1 MKSKNIAVIGG
12 SGFLG
17 SYLIPIL
24 EKDNNIIN
32 FDIKNNDSLPCET
45 IICDVR
51 DKRIKN
57 YLKGIDIVVLLAAEH
72 LDNVKPTDLY
82 YSVNVDGISNILAV
96 INELEISKLIFTSSV
111 AVYGFDQKN
120 IDENGP
126 LEPYNH
132 YGISKLKSEEKIN
145 DYIRS
150 NPDFECD
157 IIRPTVIFGIGNRGN
172 VYTLFNMI
180 SKGYFFSIGRG
191 ENVKSLCYVENVAAF
206 ISYLTNNSS
215 NGKRIFNYVDYDNL
229 NLNQTV
235 DQIATILKVRVRK
248 FTLNFNLAY
257 LLGFG
262 LDLVSIITGIKF
274 KLSRIR
280 VKKYCANSMF
290 LADRAFQEFNPP
302 YTLVEGLKKTLKN
315 EFLLGKNNL
324 MP

>member
-1 MKSKNIAVIGG
+1 MKNRKNIAVIGG

-24 EKDNNIIN
+24 VKDNDVIN
-32 FDIKNNDSLPCET
+32 LDLKENDSLPCET
-45 IICDVR
+45 VICDVR
-51 DKRIKN
+51 DLKIKN
-57 YLKGIDIVVLLAAEH
+57 YLRGIDLVILLAAEH

-82 YSVNVDGISNILAV
+82 YSVNVDGVSNVLSV
-96 INELEISKLIFTSSV
+96 INELGIPKLIFTSSV

-126 LEPYNH
+126 LEPYND

-145 DYIRS
+145 DYIKS

-157 IIRPTVIFGIGNRGN
+157 VIRPTVIFGIGNRGN
-172 VYTLFNMI
+172 VYTLFKMI
-180 SKGYFFSIGRG
+180 SKGYFFSIGKG
-191 ENVKSLCYVENVAAF
+191 LNIKSLCYVENVAAF
-206 ISYLTNNSS
+206 IHYLINNPSK
-215 NGKRIFNYVDYDNL
+215 GKRFFNYVDYPNL

-248 FTLNFNLAY
+248 FSLNFKLAY

-262 LDLVSIITGIKF
+262 LDIVSKISGIKF

-302 YTLVEGLKKTLKN
+302 YSLEEGLEKTLKK
-315 EFLLGKNNL
+315 EFLHNKK
-324 MP
+324 

>member
-1 MKSKNIAVIGG
+1 MNNRKNIAVIGG

-24 EKDNNIIN
+24 LKDNDVIN
-32 FDIKNNDSLPCET
+32 LDLTENDSLSCET
-45 IICDVR
+45 VICDVR
-51 DKRIKN
+51 DKKIKN
-57 YLKGIDIVVLLAAEH
+57 YLRGIDVIILLAAEH

-82 YSVNVDGISNILAV
+82 YSVNVDGISNVLSV
-96 INELEISKLIFTSSV
+96 INDLGISKLIFTSSV

-126 LEPYNH
+126 LEPYND

-172 VYTLFNMI
+172 VYTLFKMI
-180 SKGYFFSIGRG
+180 SKGYFFSIGKG
-191 ENVKSLCYVENVAAF
+191 LNVKSLCYVENVAAF
-206 ISYLTNNSS
+206 ISYLTNKSS
-215 NGKRIFNYVDYDNL
+215 KGKNIFNYVDYPNL

-235 DQIATILKVRVRK
+235 DKIATILKVRVRK
-248 FTLNFNLAY
+248 FKLNFNLAY
-257 LLGFG
+257 QLGFG
-262 LDLVSIITGIKF
+262 LDLISKITGIKF

-290 LADRAFQEFNPP
+290 IADRAFQEFNPP
-302 YTLVEGLKKTLKN
+302 YSLEEGLEKTLQT
-315 EFLLGKNNL
+315 EFLKK
-324 MP
+324 

>member
-1 MKSKNIAVIGG
+1 MKNRKNIAVIGG

-24 EKDNNIIN
+24 VKDNDVIN
-32 FDIKNNDSLPCET
+32 LDLKENDSLPCET
-45 IICDVR
+45 VICDVR
-51 DKRIKN
+51 DKKIKN
-57 YLKGIDIVVLLAAEH
+57 YLRGIDVIILLAAEH

-82 YSVNVDGISNILAV
+82 YSVNVDGISNVLYV
-96 INELEISKLIFTSSV
+96 IKELGIPKLIFTSSV

-126 LEPYNH
+126 LEPYND

-157 IIRPTVIFGIGNRGN
+157 IIRPTVIFGTGNRGN
-172 VYTLFNMI
+172 VFTLFKMI
-180 SKGYFFSIGRG
+180 SKGYFFSIGKG
-191 ENVKSLCYVENVAAF
+191 LNVKSLCYVENVAAF
-206 ISYLTNNSS
+206 ISYLSHNSS
-215 NGKRIFNYVDYDNL
+215 KEKRIFNYVDYPNL

-248 FTLNFNLAY
+248 FSLNFNLAY

-262 LDLVSIITGIKF
+262 LDIVSKITGIKF

-290 LADRAFQEFNPP
+290 IADRAFQEFNPP
-302 YTLVEGLKKTLKN
+302 CSLEEGLEKTLKK
-315 EFLLGKNNL
+315 EFLEN
-324 MP
+324 

>member
-24 EKDNNIIN
+24 VKDNNV
-32 FDIKNNDSLPCET
+32 KNLDLKTNDSLPCET

-51 DKRIKN
+51 DKKIKN
-57 YLKGIDIVVLLAAEH
+57 YLKGIDIVILLAAEH

-82 YSVNVDGISNILAV
+82 YSVNVGGISNVLSV
-96 INELEISKLIFTSSV
+96 INELGISKFIFTSSV

-126 LEPYNH
+126 LEPYND

-180 SKGYFFSIGRG
+180 SKGYFFSIGPG
-191 ENVKSLCYVENVAAF
+191 KNIKSLCYVENVAAF
-206 ISYLTNNSS
+206 ISHLIS
-215 NGKRIFNYVDYDNL
+215 NPSKGKRIFNYVDYPNL

-235 DQIATILKVRVRK
+235 DQIASILNVRVK
-248 FTLNFNLAY
+248 KISLNYHLAQI
-257 LLGFG
+257 LGGG
-262 LDLVSIITGIKF
+262 LDLISKITGITF
-274 KLSRIR
+274 KLSSIR

-290 LADRAFQEFNPP
+290 IADRALKEFTPP
-302 YTLVEGLKKTLKN
+302 YTLEKGLQKTLNK
-315 EFLLGKNNL
+315 EFNKF
-324 MP
+324 

>member
-1 MKSKNIAVIGG
+1 MKNRKNIAVIGG

-24 EKDNNIIN
+24 VKDNDVIN
-32 FDIKNNDSLPCET
+32 LDLKENDSLPCET
-45 IICDVR
+45 VICDVR
-51 DKRIKN
+51 DLKIKN
-57 YLKGIDIVVLLAAEH
+57 YLRGIDLVILLAAEH

-82 YSVNVDGISNILAV
+82 YSVNVDGVSNVLSV
-96 INELEISKLIFTSSV
+96 INELGIPKLIFTSSV

-126 LEPYNH
+126 LEPYND

-145 DYIRS
+145 DYIKL

-157 IIRPTVIFGIGNRGN
+157 IIRPTVIFGTSNRGN
-172 VYTLFNMI
+172 VYTLFKMI
-180 SKGYFFSIGRG
+180 SKGYFFSIGKG
-191 ENVKSLCYVENVAAF
+191 LNIKSLCYVENVAAF
-206 ISYLTNNSS
+206 IHYLINNPSK
-215 NGKRIFNYVDYDNL
+215 GKRFFNYVDYPNL

-248 FTLNFNLAY
+248 FSLNFNLAY

-262 LDLVSIITGIKF
+262 LDIVSKISGIKF

-302 YTLVEGLKKTLKN
+302 YSLEEGLEKTLKK
-315 EFLLGKNNL
+315 EFLHNKK
-324 MP
+324 

>member
-1 MKSKNIAVIGG
+1 MKNRKNIAVIGG

-17 SYLIPIL
+17 SCLIPIL
-24 EKDNNIIN
+24 VKDYDVIN
-32 FDIKNNDSLPCET
+32 FDLKENDSLPCET
-45 IICDVR
+45 VICDVR
-51 DKRIKN
+51 DKKIKN
-57 YLKGIDIVVLLAAEH
+57 YLRGIDVIILLAAEH

-82 YSVNVDGISNILAV
+82 YSVNVDGISNVLSV
-96 INELEISKLIFTSSV
+96 INELGIPKLIFTSSV
-111 AVYGFDQKN
+111 AVYGFDRKN

-145 DYIRS
+145 DYIKS

-172 VYTLFNMI
+172 VYTLFKMI
-180 SKGYFFSIGRG
+180 SKGYFFSIGKG
-191 ENVKSLCYVENVAAF
+191 LNVKSLCYVENVAAF
-206 ISYLTNNSS
+206 IYHLINNPSK
-215 NGKRIFNYVDYDNL
+215 GKRIFNYVDYPNL

-235 DQIATILKVRVRK
+235 DQIASILKIRVRK
-248 FTLNFNLAY
+248 LSLNFNLAY

-262 LDLVSIITGIKF
+262 LDLVSKITGIKF

-290 LADRAFQEFNPP
+290 IADRAFQEFNPP
-302 YTLVEGLKKTLKN
+302 YSLEEGLEKTLKK
-315 EFLLGKNNL
+315 EFLHNKK
-324 MP
+324 